1 MTCCLHIGQLIA
13 ESELNRRILM
23 TQTFRTTQETKGV
36 NDFGQIYSDQ
46 IYNATLTA
54 ATNTQLTVPGGGVM
68 GAITSFGGTSNKN
81 KVRAVIRTTGDVW
94 VAVNQTADVPAGS
107 SFVRDTSELVT
118 NALEKCYDVNAGDV
132 LNFFSKTGTT
142 PSVSVAFYALTS

>member
-1 MTCCLHIGQLIA
+1 
-13 ESELNRRILM
+13 M
-23 TQTFRTTQETKGV
+23 TQQFRMTNEIKGI

-68 GAITSFGGTSNKN
+68 GALTSFGGTTNKN

-94 VAVNQTADVPAGS
+94 VAVNQTADVPAAA
-107 SFVRDTSELVT
+107 SFAKDTSELVT
-118 NALEKCYDVNAGDV
+118 NALEKCYDLNVGDV
-132 LNFFSKTGTT
+132 LNFFSKTATT
-142 PSVSVAFYALTS
+142 PSVSVAFYAMPS